1 MLFRSAQA
9 WRRAWDR
16 VVPFFA
22 FAPQVRKLIYTTNA
36 IESPNSQLRKI
47 IRTLTLLEL
56 AGKKFR
62 AKEKPLEDYDGPVYI
77 RKSEAELSLAQKT
90 GQNA

>member
-1 MLFRSAQA
+1 MHVFFR
-9 WRRAWDR
+9 
-16 VVPFFA
+16 
-22 FAPQVRKLIYTTNA
+22 NG
-36 IESPNSQLRKI
+36 ESGIAGANSGGF
-47 IRTLTLLEL
+47 TALTLLEL